1 MKQTRRVL
9 AVLLALLLALSVM
22 SVAVFAVPGTKT
34 EQTFLIDDFNRDTLK
49 DKSIMTNNGGA
60 IFWYNGNGQAKTE
73 MVDGAVKI
81 DYQKDGWFALG
92 VSMDATQYKYL
103 VFDIKGAAG
112 GEEKGMY
119 LGFGDGTGFYAE
131 NGVCGNDLVNFKT
144 ADGAAPAITTEYKK
158 IAIDMDTSELL
169 IQAEDNAPMGKMEKT
184 FLALHVNFNGDTP
197 GTVYIN
203 NIYLS
208 TTPDA
213 VPDDS
218 AAPAGGDEEKTTEAK
233 VEKTTEPKDEA
244 ATSAPE
250 ATSAPAPAADDGNK
264 GEPVD
269 TAKVI
274 FFVLAGLVVLL
285 GIAGI
290 VYYVMK
296 KKKDPTEEADAPK
309 EDTTPKD
316 DGNDK
321 DNE

>member
-119 LGFGDGTGFYAE
+119 LGFGDGTGVYAD

-244 ATSAPE
+244 ATSTPE
-250 ATSAPAPAADDGNK
+250 ATSAPAADDGNK

>member
-22 SVAVFAVPGTKT
+22 SVAVFATPGNKT
-34 EQTFLIDDFNRDTLK
+34 DKTFLLDDYNRDTLK
-49 DKSIMTNNGGA
+49 DKSIMTNNGGT

-73 MVDGAVKI
+73 LVDGAVKI

-119 LGFGDGTGFYAE
+119 LGFGDGTGVYAD
-131 NGVCGNDLVNFKT
+131 NGVCGNDFVNFKT
-144 ADGAAPAITTEYKK
+144 ADGSAPVITTEYKK
-158 IAIDMDTSELL
+158 IAIDMDTSELT
-169 IQAEDNAPMGKMEKT
+169 IQSEDNAPMGVMEKS
-184 FLALHVNFNGDTP
+184 FLALHINFNGDTP

-218 AAPAGGDEEKTTEAK
+218 SSAVESTKEEKPTDAKAEETTAA
-233 VEKTTEPKDEA
+233 KDESTTA
-244 ATSAPE
+244 AS
-250 ATSAPAPAADDGNK
+250 ATSAPAAGDGSK
-264 GEPVD
+264 GAPVD

-285 GIAGI
+285 GIAGC

-296 KKKDPTEEADAPK
+296 KKKESPDVTDAPK